1 MGNTQTLAKLLD
13 RDGRKMRTLCA
24 ALSKMIGRPEPLSMS
39 YFYQVRSG
47 HRPLPRH
54 WHKPLA
60 KLLSLS
66 ERAIQ
71 RAANETLK
79 E

>member
-1 MGNTQTLAKLLD
+1 
-13 RDGRKMRTLCA
+13 
-24 ALSKMIGRPEPLSMS
+24 MS